1 MTEAIITLEFT
12 LVSSSFTMTTLPPRR
27 DTDTGLSDLEIDAV
41 VGEFDEKGSPIV
53 KPEKLAAQVQSK
65 SIEAALSAFNQK
77 NGMNVTAEE
86 ARKRILSIL
95 GNAIDGGQ
103 LPTGLKASNV
113 QSTERIDCPA
123 PDCETSLRSHRVE
136 MTANGVKAE
145 ISHLLAHI
153 IGNHPE
159 LKKPV
164 VGTKLNARS
173 KREDILSDGEKLLQV
188 LFADELK
195 QAKKTSA
202 KKKPATKHAMSKAEG
217 NAAARKKPKGRK

>member
-1 MTEAIITLEFT
+1 MTI
-12 LVSSSFTMTTLPPRR
+12 LPPRR

-41 VGEFDEKGSPIV
+41 VGEFDEKGNPIG
-53 KPEKLAAQVQSK
+53 KPEKPTVQTQSK
-65 SIEAALSAFNQK
+65 SIEAALHSFNQK
-77 NGMNVTAEE
+77 NGLGVTAEE
-86 ARKRILSIL
+86 ARKRILSTL
-95 GNAIDGGQ
+95 GSAIEGGK
-103 LPTGLKASNV
+103 LSTGLKANNV

-164 VGTKLNARS
+164 VGTKLNAKG
-173 KREDILSDGEKLLQV
+173 KREDIISDGEKLLQV

-195 QAKKTSA
+195 QAKKPSA
-202 KKKPATKHAMSKAEG
+202 KKKPATKKPAAKKNSKG
-217 NAAARKKPKGRK
+217 GK